1 MLASATAR
9 LYCASRSGLKF
20 GIVSVGYEGR
30 DLDSFV
36 DLLVANR
43 VATLADV
50 RLNAISRRVGFS
62 KTRLAHALSDAGIE
76 YVHLRCLGNPKE
88 NRERFRKGPL
98 EEGIAHFRQVLASA
112 EAEQALSDLGSKAS
126 SGIVGV
132 MCFEAD
138 HRHCHRDVVVADLLS
153 RVDVKAVH
161 I

>member
-1 MLASATAR
+1 MLSSAVGR
-9 LYCASRSGLKF
+9 LRRASRSGLKF

-30 DLDSFV
+30 DLADFV
-36 DLLVANR
+36 DLLVANQ
-43 VATLADV
+43 VGTLADV

-62 KTRLAHALSDAGIE
+62 KTRLAQALRDAGIE

-98 EEGIAHFRQVLASA
+98 EEGIAHFRKVLASP
-112 EAEQALSDLGSKAS
+112 EAEEALIDLGSKAS
-126 SGIVGV
+126 SEVVGV

-153 RVDVKAVH
+153 RVDVEALHV
-161 I
+161 